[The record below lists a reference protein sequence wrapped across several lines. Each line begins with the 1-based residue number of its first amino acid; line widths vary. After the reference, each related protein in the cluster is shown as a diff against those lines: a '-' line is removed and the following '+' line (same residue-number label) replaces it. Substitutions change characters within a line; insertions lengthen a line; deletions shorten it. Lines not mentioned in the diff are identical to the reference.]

1 MTMTSL
7 SRVHAAYRSPAALC
21 ALRTDTPLLLGLSGG
36 ADSRLLLHLLAK
48 ECKESGAPLHLAHV
62 HHGIRGAEADRDE
75 QFCRALADE
84 YGLPIFVL
92 HADVP
97 SLARERGES
106 IETVARAVRYGF
118 FADVMAKNHISLL
131 VTAHH
136 ADDNLETVLLHL
148 ARGCGLAGLG
158 GISPARAFE
167 RLEGAMIVRPLLACS
182 KADILKA
189 CDELGL
195 AYVTDS
201 TNADT
206 AYARNLV
213 RAQVLPAL
221 SKIADHPE
229 QQVLRTCQTMREDEA
244 FLCELAKE
252 FLSRELRDGAI
263 RRSALSNTHV
273 AVAKR
278 ALRLW
283 VHSLCGHLPEA
294 CHIDALMALCQTDAT
309 AKQVHL
315 PSSIIATAERDV
327 LRLVKGEDGRSAPPC
342 ASFDFPFSLT
352 SVDDTSHGF
361 GVRVSFSSP
370 DEHQIITKNDKN
382 VYKPFIRDTLMFD
395 TIVECSA
402 WLEGRALHWRSRD
415 AGDTLLLRGINR
427 KLRKL
432 QNELGIPAALRDRLP
447 LLCDGDTV
455 IWAPF
460 CGARDGAFAPVTSS
474 TRHALCLT
482 IEILPQATD
491 HTKEDFDND
500 QSHS

>member
-7 SRVHAAYRSPAALC
+7 SRVHAAYRSPATLC

-62 HHGIRGAEADRDE
+62 HHGIRGKEADRDE

-84 YGLPIFVL
+84 YGLPISVL
-92 HADVP
+92 RADVP

-106 IETVARAVRYGF
+106 IEAVARTVRYGF
-118 FADVMAKNHISLL
+118 FADVMAKNGISLL

-148 ARGCGLAGLG
+148 TRGCGLAGLG
-158 GISPARAFE
+158 GISPARTFE

-213 RAQVLPAL
+213 RAQILPAL
-221 SKIADHPE
+221 SKVADHPE
-229 QQVLRTCQTMREDEA
+229 LQILRTCQTLREDEA
-244 FLCELAKE
+244 FLHSLAKE

-283 VHSLCGHLPEA
+283 MHSLCGHLPEA
-294 CHIDALMALCQTDAT
+294 CHIDALMALCQADAT
-309 AKQVHL
+309 SKQVHL
-315 PSSIIATAERDV
+315 PMAVIATAERDV
-327 LRLVKGEDGRSAPPC
+327 LRLVKCEKGRGASPC
-342 ASFDFPFSLT
+342 VSFDLPFSLA
-352 SVDDTSHGF
+352 SIDDASHGF
-361 GVRVSFSSP
+361 GIRVSHPSP
-370 DEHQIITKNDKN
+370 DQHQIITKNEKN

-415 AGDTLLLRGINR
+415 AGDTLLLRGVHR

-432 QNELGIPAALRDRLP
+432 QNELGIPASLRDRLP

-482 IEILPQATD
+482 IELLPQAAD
-491 HTKEDFDND
+491 HTKEDIDND